1 MKVNQTD
8 RDLSKLVSPFK
19 EKVEDFLKDDRV
31 SNIFVT
37 EGYRSQERQEYLYNQ
52 TPRVTWTLTSMHTKW
67 LAIDIA
73 FNWSELYPSD
83 FELWNSVAKVASE
96 YWIDWGYN
104 LWQTDM
110 PHFQDNGLPY
120 NKNTM
125 NNKYINVLSKE
136 IDETY
141 SPIFNKLTGDE
152 TLTEAEVKTL
162 IEISLI
168 RFEEKWKKNFEDL
181 FKWV

>member
-8 RDLSKLVSPFK
+8 RDLNKLASPFK
-19 EKVEDFLKDDRV
+19 EKVKDFLKDERV
-31 SNIFVT
+31 GDIFVT

-52 TPRVTWTLTSMHTKW
+52 TPKVTWTLTSMHTKG

-73 FNWSELYPSD
+73 FYWSELYPSD

-104 LWQTDM
+104 LWSSDM

-120 NKNTM
+120 NKKTM
-125 NNKYINVLSKE
+125 NKYTKILEDEIIKWYTTVFNDLSW
-136 IDETY
+136 DE
-141 SPIFNKLTGDE
+141 P
-152 TLTEAEVKTL
+152 LTEGEVKTL
-162 IEISLI
+162 LEIWFARLESKW
-168 RFEEKWKKNFEDL
+168 EKKFEDL